1 MAEARTPRQKGLGK
15 AGGAGATNAVLTG
28 ANAVVT
34 GADAVLT
41 GARSFGTY
49 TWTRLR
55 HGELGQMPALVGLAA
70 IWIYFEYKQPTFLSA
85 RNLSNLVLQIGVTGT
100 IATGIVLVL
109 LLSEIDLSV
118 GSVSILCS
126 AILAN
131 LMVNQGWPWY
141 WGLVMMLVG
150 GAAVGAFQGYWFAVI
165 GVPSFVVTLAG
176 LLGWQGVQQYVLGS
190 TGTINVFD
198 PHIDAIATTTLPK
211 MVGWILAIVVAGMFA
226 VTQVEQQI
234 RRRRAGL
241 PSKPLVVIGVRTA
254 FVAVL
259 SLLTVAILNGNL
271 DHVWVFGEAF
281 YINPGV
287 PTVGVILLGLVVFFA
302 WLTTRTQFGRYIY
315 AVGGNAE
322 AARRA
327 GVNITAIRITVF
339 SLCALL
345 AAVAGLIQTSRLTAA
360 SQAIAPGQV
369 TLEAI
374 AAAVIGGASL
384 FGGRGTVW
392 AALLGALVIGSV
404 SNGLDLDGQQPYMKL
419 IVEGAILLL
428 FVTIDALA
436 RRGRA
441 AAGT

>member
-1 MAEARTPRQKGLGK
+1 MAATDATADGGFLGGVRT
-15 AGGAGATNAVLTG
+15 AAE
-28 ANAVVT
+28 
-34 GADAVLT
+34 
-41 GARSFGTY
+41 Y
-49 TWTRLR
+49 TWGRLR
-55 HGELGQMPALVGLAA
+55 QGELGQLPALLGLAA
-70 IWIYFEYKQPTFLSA
+70 IWIYFQLKQPTFLSA

-100 IATGIVLVL
+100 IAVGVVLVL

-126 AILAN
+126 AVLGSAV
-131 LMVNQGWPWY
+131 VNHGWPWY
-141 WGLVMMLVG
+141 WGIALMLV
-150 GAAVGAFQGYWFAVI
+150 VGALIGGFQGFWFAAI

-176 LLGWQGVQQYVLGS
+176 LLGWQGVQQWVLGT
-190 TGTINVFD
+190 TGTINVNE
-198 PHIDAIATTTLPK
+198 PHIAAIATTTLPAAWA
-211 MVGWILAIVVAGMFA
+211 WILAIGGSALYA
-226 VTQVEQQI
+226 VTRIQEQV

-241 PSKPLVVIGVRTA
+241 PAKPLAVVAVRTGL
-254 FVAVL
+254 VAAV
-259 SLLTVAILNGNL
+259 SLLVVAILNGNL
-271 DHVWVFGEAF
+271 NGVWVFGKAV
-281 YINPGV
+281 YLNPGV
-287 PTVGVILLGLVVFFA
+287 PTPFVMLLGLVIFFA

-315 AVGGNAE
+315 AIGGSPE

-327 GVNITAIRITVF
+327 GVKVTAIRISVF

-345 AAVAGLIQTSRLTAA
+345 AAVGGLIQTSRLAAA
-360 SQAIAPGQV
+360 SQAIEPGQV

-392 AALLGALVIGSV
+392 SALLGAVVIGSV
-404 SNGLDLDGQQPYMKL
+404 ANGLDLDGQQPYVKL

-441 AAGT
+441 ASGT